1 MPIPR
6 RDMDRFCVLKWS
18 DIINNLNTEQLN
30 QFDSL
35 LSTVTSSPSYTRREY
50 VVISNKNEDLYEE
63 VWGMKL
69 ANIHNQEM
77 ARREAAR
84 NSFRDFLNRQG
95 SSLNESRR
103 TSNTTDSEPVELTT
117 PTHPSQME
125 LEGVPVAR
133 PEIDDL
139 EASYEREVYS
149 RVFNAGQTAR
159 SAPATR
165 NSYGQEVYA
174 RAYGASTTNLNSVQ
188 YQEVGRPWQAI
199 SPSTNPTSS
208 VQQLW
213 VDEIHDEGDVM
224 EEDVLVDYSTDAP
237 HYTTMETPMSYQEYM
252 RHSSRNRSDQRLP
265 SDDTAFTDLIYRS

>member
-69 ANIHNQEM
+69 ADIHNQEM
-77 ARREAAR
+77 ARRETAR

-95 SSLNESRR
+95 SSLNEVRR
-103 TSNTTDSEPVELTT
+103 TSNPSDSEPVEFTT

-125 LEGVPVAR
+125 LEEVPVAQTE
-133 PEIDDL
+133 PDDL
-139 EASYEREVYS
+139 TASYEREVYS
-149 RVFNAGQTAR
+149 RIFNAGQTSR

-165 NSYGQEVYA
+165 NSYGHEVYA

-188 YQEVGRPWQAI
+188 HQEIGRPWQAI
-199 SPSTNPTSS
+199 NPSTNPVSS
-208 VQQLW
+208 VQQVW
-213 VDEIHDEGDVM
+213 VDEIEGDS
-224 EEDVLVDYSTDAP
+224 DVLVDYSTDAP
-237 HYTTMETPMSYQEYM
+237 HYTTMETPMSYQEFVRY
-252 RHSSRNRSDQRLP
+252 SSRNRSDQRLP